1 MREWK
6 SILGQMNSVYKGPV
20 VGENIVGIR
29 DQLKVGV
36 ECDIEEAGRTQTVL
50 SLV

>member
-1 MREWK
+1 
-6 SILGQMNSVYKGPV
+6 MNSVCKGPV
-20 VGENIVGIR
+20 VGENMVGVR

-36 ECDIEEAGRTQTVL
+36 ECGVGEAGRTQTVL